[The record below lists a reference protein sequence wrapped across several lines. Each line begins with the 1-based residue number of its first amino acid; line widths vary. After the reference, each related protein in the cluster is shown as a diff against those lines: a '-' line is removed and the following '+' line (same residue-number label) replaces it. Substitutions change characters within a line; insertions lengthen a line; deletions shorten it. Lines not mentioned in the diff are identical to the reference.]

1 MGSIIKRFFLVRHLP
16 DEQRCT
22 PILCEEGRVQLYE
35 SMSGAWVA
43 ASNIGN
49 PTKPDDI
56 YVRELA
62 LEDEIKMSL
71 NISEFVKLAQVPFP
85 YDIPP
90 LSMMES
96 LAVAYAPLQR
106 RIKRLK

>member
-1 MGSIIKRFFLVRHLP
+1 MSSIIKRFFLVRHLP
-16 DEQRCT
+16 DAQRCT
-22 PILCEEGRVQLYE
+22 PLLNEEWRVQLYE
-35 SMSGAWVA
+35 SMSAAWGAA
-43 ASNIGN
+43 PNIGN
-49 PTKPDDI
+49 PTKPDGI

-90 LSMMES
+90 LSMMEG

>member
-1 MGSIIKRFFLVRHLP
+1 MSSIIKRFFLVRHLP

-22 PILCEEGRVQLYE
+22 PLLDEDGRVQLHE

-43 ASNIGN
+43 ASNLGN

-56 YVRELA
+56 YVRELV

-71 NISEFVKLAQVPFP
+71 NVSEFVKLAQVPFP
-85 YDIPP
+85 YDVHP

-96 LAVAYAPLQR
+96 LAVAYTPLQR

>member
-1 MGSIIKRFFLVRHLP
+1 MSSIIKRFFLVRHLP

-22 PILCEEGRVQLYE
+22 PLLDEDGRVQLHE

-43 ASNIGN
+43 ASNLGN

-56 YVRELA
+56 YVRELV

-71 NISEFVKLAQVPFP
+71 NVSEFVKLAQVPFP
-85 YDIPP
+85 YDVHP

-96 LAVAYAPLQR
+96 LAVASGARQ
-106 RIKRLK
+106 